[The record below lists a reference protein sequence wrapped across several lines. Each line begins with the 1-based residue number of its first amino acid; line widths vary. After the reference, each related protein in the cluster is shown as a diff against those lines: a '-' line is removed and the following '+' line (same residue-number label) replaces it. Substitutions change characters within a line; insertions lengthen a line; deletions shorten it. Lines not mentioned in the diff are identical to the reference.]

1 MVIENRDLSLINL
14 LNSNTTNLG
23 GTELRTSVV
32 DADLNV
38 CPPGFASS
46 ETRIQYA
53 KTVKAV
59 LC

>member
-46 ETRIQYA
+46 EMRIQYA